1 MNREL
6 EKLFDA
12 LNLSPE
18 DRAEKLRILR
28 EDMKKPVRIAGI
40 GQTGVGKTELLKSIF
55 RISEEAIS
63 AYLKFKGLKEDFDR
77 LETGAVK
84 SVTKEFFS
92 FTIENPEGFR
102 VEFTDGPGL
111 GESGETDARY
121 IEMWIKEIPRH
132 DLLYWVLD
140 ASSRDMA
147 HIQKNIKYVLDRTN
161 YRDRLVVVLNK
172 VDQILLPIEVE
183 LKGVIGW
190 DPDLNRPSKALERL
204 IEQRTDDIM
213 DKLEKYIDLKR
224 EQMVAC
230 SARRR
235 WNHGAVLDKILEF
248 LPEEKRLK
256 ASRNR
261 EVKDF
266 SELMSPRGRKIISG
280 EEDLLSGGRL

>member
-1 MNREL
+1 MQREL
-6 EKLFDA
+6 EKLIDA

-18 DRAEKLRILR
+18 DREAKLRLLR
-28 EDMKKPVRIAGI
+28 EDMLKPVKIIGI

-55 RISEEAIS
+55 RVSEDCLQD
-63 AYLKFKGLKEDFDR
+63 YLHFKGHREDFDR

-84 SVTKEFFS
+84 SVTKAFFS

-111 GESGETDARY
+111 GESREKEAHY
-121 IEMWIKEIPRH
+121 QEMWIEEIPKH

-147 HIQKNIKYVLDRTN
+147 HIQKNMKHILDRTGF
-161 YRDRLVVVLNK
+161 RHRLVVVLNK
-172 VDQILLPIEVE
+172 VDQILLPIEME

-190 DPDLNRPSKALERL
+190 DTDLNRPSKALEQL
-204 IEQRTDDIM
+204 ITQRTDDIIE
-213 DKLEKYIDLKR
+213 KLTQYIELRR
-224 EQMVAC
+224 EQTVVC
-230 SARRR
+230 SDRKR
-235 WNHGAVLDKILEF
+235 WNHGKVLDKILEF

-266 SELMSPRGRKIISG
+266 SELMSSRGRQIVRG
-280 EEDLLSGGRL
+280 EVDLRSK